1 MIIYGQKYFLNLLKL
16 LAMDQLLKLIQDNLI
31 IILPTFLVIFIAVLF
46 IIMKRAV
53 KKSKEKAKIK
63 RERVIKK
70 GSGRSRSGKR

>member
-1 MIIYGQKYFLNLLKL
+1 
-16 LAMDQLLKLIQDNLI
+16 MDQLLKLIQDNLI